1 MNRIKLR
8 GNSRIIQL
16 LFLLLAIVAPRS
28 VEAQIASVRIYT
40 DISGVYFYID
50 GQVFTGPVTVLWPA
64 GSKHTLRAV
73 LMQAGVRPGTH
84 YDFGSWTDSSGLLND
99 SHDTVVVTADPSIS
113 YFKANFTIQYAV
125 SVSFYRCADAAPCDS
140 PGTVYVNDQV
150 LTQSGEVYVSAGSN
164 VSLRATPSAGY
175 VFAGW
180 LPAQATASQ
189 AFVISLPVTEPLF
202 LTARFQPARRIRIE
216 SSPPGL
222 QVAPDRLPMNSPALL
237 DWGWDTTHTLGV
249 ISPQNDRQG
258 GVWVFQSWSD
268 GGGATHAFTV
278 PSGEGNST
286 PLTLTAKFVP
296 AARVTF
302 LTSPPGLKLTIDG
315 RQNWLGYNF
324 SWGAGETHAF
334 EAPARQTD
342 AQGRA
347 YVFRAWSND
356 GPAAQQLSIGEGD
369 LGGIRLTAYY
379 EMLGRISIRSVPAG
393 LSMRVDGEECATP
406 CAIDKP
412 QGTAV
417 RVAAPAS
424 IALNDASRLD
434 FDQWNDGQGA
444 ARTITPG
451 ADVVTLTA
459 TYKTMNRLTMAADPA
474 EGAAFRVQPDSPDGY
489 YDARAQVSVALA
501 GRPGFRFLRW
511 EGDLSGSFTSGAL
524 SLSQPRSVLAVLD
537 RIPYVPDAA
546 VKNGA
551 GDGPQ
556 SGVAAGSVIAITGVN
571 LAAEFVQGP
580 DSPLAQT
587 LADVTVRCDGR
598 ILPLYFVSPEQVN
611 AQLPSDLPEGPHTL
625 VLRWEG
631 KPEVHSD
638 FTVVRNAPG
647 LFHGVVN
654 DVDYVV
660 ASHEDGSAVTPD
672 SPARRG
678 EVITVYGTGLG
689 PYDPPV
695 PDGFAAP
702 DGAVFAVSDAVEVV
716 AADAVAPAIDAT
728 AAVGRVGIASVRFS
742 VSGDW
747 ASGPLPLKLRVNGQ
761 ESNTAALP
769 VE

>member
-1 MNRIKLR
+1 
-8 GNSRIIQL
+8 
-16 LFLLLAIVAPRS
+16 F
-28 VEAQIASVRIYT
+28 RIYT
-40 DISGVYFYID
+40 DVPGVYFYID
-50 GQVFTGPVTVLWPA
+50 GQVFTGPVTALWPA

-73 LMQAGVRPGTH
+73 LMQESIRVGAR
-84 YDFGSWTDSSGLLND
+84 YSFGSWTDSTGLLND
-99 SHDTVVVTADPSIS
+99 PHDTAVVTADPSIS
-113 YFKANFTIQYAV
+113 YFKANFTILYAV
-125 SVSFYRCADAAPCDS
+125 SVSFFQCTDAVPCAS

-150 LTQSGEVYVSAGSN
+150 LTQSAEVYVQAGSS
-164 VSLRATPSAGY
+164 VSLRATPNPGY

-180 LPAQATASQ
+180 LPMQASASQ
-189 AFVISLPVTEPLF
+189 AFVISLPVNEPLF
-202 LTARFQPARRIRIE
+202 ITARFQPARRIRIE

-222 QVAPDRLPMNSPALL
+222 KVAPDRLPMNSPALL
-237 DWGWDTTHTLGV
+237 DWGWDTTHTLSV
-249 ISPQNDRQG
+249 VSPQNDSQG

-268 GGGATHAFTV
+268 GGAATHALTV
-278 PSGEGNST
+278 PSAEGNST
-286 PLTLTAKFVP
+286 PLTLTANFVP

-315 RQNWLGYNF
+315 RQNWLGYSF

-342 AQGRA
+342 AHGRT
-347 YVFRAWSND
+347 YVFRGWSND
-356 GPAAQQLSIGEGD
+356 GAAAQKLSIGDGD
-369 LGGIRLTAYY
+369 LDGIRLTAYY
-379 EMLGRISIRSVPAG
+379 DLLGRLSVSSVPGG

-406 CAIDKP
+406 CTIDRP

-424 IALNDASRLD
+424 IASNYASRLD

-444 ARTITPG
+444 ARSITLG
-451 ADVVTLTA
+451 ADVVALTA
-459 TYKTMNRLTMAADPA
+459 TYKTMNRLTTAADPA
-474 EGAAFRVQPDSPDGY
+474 EGAAFRLQPDSPDGY

-501 GRPGFRFLRW
+501 SRPGFRFLRW
-511 EGDLSGSFTSGAL
+511 EGDLSGSFSSGTI

-556 SGVAAGSVIAITGVN
+556 PGVAAGSVIAISGVN
-571 LAAEFVQGP
+571 LAPEFRQGP
-580 DSPLAQT
+580 DSPLVQT
-587 LADVTVRCDGR
+587 LANVTVRCAGR
-598 ILPLYFVSPEQVN
+598 YLPLFFVSPEQVN
-611 AQLPSDLPEGPHTL
+611 AQLPSDLPEGPQSL

-631 KPEVHSD
+631 KPEVKAD

-647 LFHGVVN
+647 LFHSLVN
-654 DVDYVV
+654 EVDYVV
-660 ASHEDGSAVTPD
+660 ANHEDGSPVTPD

-689 PYDPPV
+689 PYDPPA
-695 PDGFAAP
+695 PDGFAVP
-702 DGAVFAVSDAVEVV
+702 EGGVFPVSDAVEVM
-716 AADAVAPAIDAT
+716 AADAVVPAVDAT

-742 VSGDW
+742 VGGDW
-747 ASGPLPLKLRVNGQ
+747 ASGPLPLRLRVNGQ